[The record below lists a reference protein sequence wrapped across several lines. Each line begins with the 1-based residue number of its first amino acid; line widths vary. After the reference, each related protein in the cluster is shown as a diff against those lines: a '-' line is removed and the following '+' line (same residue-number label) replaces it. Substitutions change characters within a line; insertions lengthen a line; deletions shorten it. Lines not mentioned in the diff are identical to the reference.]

1 MRLTRVLA
9 ALVVAAPTLAACTS
23 SSSLAH
29 HRITT
34 DATVT
39 QPVTAVKV
47 VNGLGG
53 VAVHAGTSS
62 SILIHR
68 VVDYQSDTPPQPG
81 QAIQNGTLVLTA
93 NCGNCG
99 IGYDLTVPSSI
110 GVTINDSLGKITI
123 DGISGPISVSA
134 ASGHVQGTNLR
145 AATVDVQASAG
156 AIDLAFS
163 APPTQVTAHSK
174 AGAVSVEVPGGPYAI
189 DATVKVGA
197 VHVNVP
203 DSPTAANHLTLTADV
218 GAVTVNAAPAS

>member
-1 MRLTRVLA
+1 MRFSRVLA
-9 ALVVAAPTLAACTS
+9 ALAVAAPALAACTS

-39 QPVTAVKV
+39 QPVTALKV
-47 VNGLGG
+47 VNGVGG
-53 VAVHAGTSS
+53 VTVHAGSS
-62 SILIHR
+62 SRILIHR
-68 VVDYQSDTPPQPG
+68 VVDYHSDTPPQPG
-81 QAIQNGTLVLTA
+81 QVIQNGTLVLTA
-93 NCGNCG
+93 NCSNCG

-110 GVTINDSLGKITI
+110 GVTINDSLGVITL
-123 DGISGPISVSA
+123 DGIAGPITVTS
-134 ASGHVQGTNLR
+134 ASGQVRGTNLR
-145 AATVDVQASAG
+145 AATVDVQTSAG

-163 APPTQVTAHSK
+163 AAPTQVTAHSK
-174 AGAVSVEVPGGPYAI
+174 AGAVSVEVPGGPYAV

-203 DSPTAANHLTLTADV
+203 ESPTAANHLTLTADV